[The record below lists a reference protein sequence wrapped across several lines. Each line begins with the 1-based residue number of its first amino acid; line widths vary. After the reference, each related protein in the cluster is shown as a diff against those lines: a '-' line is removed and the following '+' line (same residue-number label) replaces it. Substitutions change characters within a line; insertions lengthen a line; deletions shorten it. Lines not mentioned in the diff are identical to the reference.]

1 VLTIDHTRGNQATLN
16 WLLYDGHGNLVRLM
30 APDYTLSGFQW
41 RGVWGERESDLNLQ
55 KGYCANLG
63 HPEDETGLV
72 YMRARYY
79 EPATGRFLS
88 EDPAGDGV
96 NWYLYADGN
105 PVGKVDVDGQV
116 SISEIL
122 RWLAAAI
129 GAGLAWEFIRPF
141 FGKPV
146 QLLGYALLG
155 ISLSLIRAGNVNVL
169 AGLIELR
176 AAGIGGSLA
185 QSLGLGLRGIGRTLL
200 GAGEIALGLALR
212 AIAYY
217 IIGVGEGMLPE
228 GGE

>member
-1 VLTIDHTRGNQATLN
+1 
-16 WLLYDGHGNLVRLM
+16 M
-30 APDYTLSGFQW
+30 
-41 RGVWGERESDLNLQ
+41 
-55 KGYCANLG
+55 
-63 HPEDETGLV
+63 
-72 YMRARYY
+72 
-79 EPATGRFLS
+79 
-88 EDPAGDGV
+88 
-96 NWYLYADGN
+96 
-105 PVGKVDVDGQV
+105 
-116 SISEIL
+116 
-122 RWLAAAI
+122 
-129 GAGLAWEFIRPF
+129 
-141 FGKPV
+141 
-146 QLLGYALLG
+146 GYALLG